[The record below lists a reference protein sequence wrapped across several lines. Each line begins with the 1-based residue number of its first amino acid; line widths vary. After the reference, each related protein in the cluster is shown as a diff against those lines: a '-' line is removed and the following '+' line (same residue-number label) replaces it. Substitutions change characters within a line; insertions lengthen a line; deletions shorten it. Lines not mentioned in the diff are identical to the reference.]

1 MNFWLAVVVA
11 TPAHSGVAQR
21 LTYRSEQPLAAG
33 CLVRVPLGQREVLG
47 IVWGEAAPPD
57 TDALRIKTKDI
68 IAPLEGIA
76 PLDAAW
82 RALLEFAARYYQR
95 GIGEVALAALPPQ
108 LRELDA
114 TQLARR
120 HQRQAQRTAK
130 LAAAA
135 TKAAKITH
143 ASDAAT
149 VRTVGTANTTDRNGD
164 KDPQDKA
171 QVGTTAPTPAS
182 ADAHV
187 DINANTLDT
196 DNTTDSTRLLSA
208 QQTDVIAQFFAPNVV
223 GAPDTPPLPA
233 LLFGATGSGKTEVY
247 LRCTQQVLQASPSAQ
262 VLVMV
267 PEINLTPQLQQ
278 RFTARFA
285 PLYGADAV
293 VAMHSGMTPAQR
305 LTSWLAAHTGHA
317 RIVLGTRMSVFASL
331 PGLQLIVVDEEHDPS
346 YKSQDGARH
355 SARDLAV
362 LRAKLQTEHAAPSG
376 QAHSPAAADTKPA
389 ALANPTAPDAAAAA
403 TATACRVM
411 LGSAT
416 PSLETW
422 HACETGR
429 YTRLAMPQRV
439 GDGALAALRLVD
451 MRTLPKKTLFAP
463 ALLQAIQQRIARGEQ
478 SLIFLNRRGY
488 APVLAC
494 GACEWKSNCPH
505 CSAYRVFH
513 KIDRTLRCHHCGTT
527 DRVPRACP
535 DCGNIDIAPIGRGTE
550 KLEEQLA
557 QALGIRVP
565 VQAGEGAN
573 VHTGMGMDA
582 QVLTSAVLAQ
592 TPAMLAAGGDASAAN
607 VHQVEGLQPA
617 VGSPAQLLPPD
628 GKPAELLRPD
638 GRPAVIARMD
648 ADTTRLK
655 GALEQQ
661 LASVHSG
668 DVDILVGTQM
678 IAKGHDFRRI
688 TLVAAIN
695 PDSALYSSDF
705 RAPERL
711 FSLLMQASGR
721 AGRDAALQGA
731 QMWVQTQHPDHPLFA
746 SLKAH
751 DYPGFAAQQLR
762 ERVQAG
768 LPPAS
773 YQALIRAEARTQEAA
788 QAFLQAASAA
798 AVDVPAFDHVTL
810 YPSVP
815 MSIQRIAN
823 VERAQMLVESTSRAA
838 LQKFLSSWQS
848 VLRAT
853 KIPGVIRWAMDVD
866 PLSI

>member
-1 MNFWLAVVVA
+1 VVVA
-11 TPAHSGVAQR
+11 TPAHSGLGLA
-21 LTYRSEQPLAAG
+21 LTYRSECLLSPG
-33 CLVRVPLGQREVLG
+33 SLVRVPLGQRELLG
-47 IVWGEAAPPD
+47 IVWGKANAPE
-57 TDALRIKTKDI
+57 TSALLSKTKDI
-68 IAPLEGIA
+68 ISVLEGVA

-82 RALLEFAARYYQR
+82 RALVEFAARYYQR
-95 GIGEVALAALPPQ
+95 AIGEVALAALPPQ
-108 LRELDA
+108 LREIDG

-120 HQRQAQRTAK
+120 QKLQATRSAK
-130 LAAAA
+130 LQA
-135 TKAAKITH
+135 KAAGSPG
-143 ASDAAT
+143 AGREGAC
-149 VRTVGTANTTDRNGD
+149 
-164 KDPQDKA
+164 
-171 QVGTTAPTPAS
+171 TAPSDS
-182 ADAHV
+182 AHA
-187 DINANTLDT
+187 TDT
-196 DNTTDSTRLLSA
+196 VAASA
-208 QQTDVIAQFFAPNVV
+208 QQLDVIAQFFADVSPIPSTS
-223 GAPDTPPLPA
+223 APKPA

-247 LRCTQQVLQASPSAQ
+247 LRSAARVLARTAQAQ

-267 PEINLTPQLQQ
+267 PEINLTPQLEA
-278 RFTARFA
+278 RFRERFA
-285 PLYGADAV
+285 PIYGADAL

-305 LTSWLAAHTGHA
+305 LKSWLAAHTGQA
-317 RIVLGTRMSVFASL
+317 RIVLGTRMTVFASM

-362 LRAKLQTEHAAPSG
+362 LRAKLQTEQVAAQP
-376 QAHSPAAADTKPA
+376 
-389 ALANPTAPDAAAAA
+389 
-403 TATACRVM
+403 CRVM

-422 HACETGR
+422 HACEQGR
-429 YTRLAMPQRV
+429 YQRLDMPERV
-439 GDGALAALRLVD
+439 GNGAPAALRMVD
-451 MRTLPKKTLFAP
+451 MRLAPKKALFA
-463 ALLQAIQQRIARGEQ
+463 ATLLAAIQERIARGEQ

-513 KIDRTLRCHHCGTT
+513 KIDRSLRCHHCGTT

-535 DCGNIDIAPIGRGTE
+535 ECGNIDIAPIGRGTE

-557 QALGIRVP
+557 QALGI
-565 VQAGEGAN
+565 G
-573 VHTGMGMDA
+573 T
-582 QVLTSAVLAQ
+582 
-592 TPAMLAAGGDASAAN
+592 
-607 VHQVEGLQPA
+607 
-617 VGSPAQLLPPD
+617 
-628 GKPAELLRPD
+628 LLRPD
-638 GRPAVIARMD
+638 GTPAVIARMD

-661 LASVHSG
+661 LAQVHSG
-668 DVDILVGTQM
+668 QVDILVGTQM

-711 FSLLMQASGR
+711 FSLLMQAAGR
-721 AGRDAALQGA
+721 AGRDAALLGA
-731 QMWVQTQHPDHPLFA
+731 QMWVQTQHPEHPLFA
-746 SLKAH
+746 ALKAH

-768 LPPAS
+768 LPPMS

-788 QAFLQAASAA
+788 QAFLQAATEAA
-798 AVDVPAFDHVTL
+798 GDPAQGVAAFEHVTL
-810 YPSVP
+810 YPGVP
-815 MSIQRIAN
+815 MQIARIAN
-823 VERAQMLVESTSRAA
+823 VERAQMLVESQSRAA
-838 LQKFLSSWQS
+838 LQQFLSSWQP

-853 KIPGVIRWAMDVD
+853 KVTGLIRWAMDVD